1 MSNESE
7 TVAEKPSEQSVVH
20 TPGPWKVHG
29 GWWMCVTLD
38 ERIPISGARTI
49 AACRQAWLAPAQW
62 EANAKL
68 IASSPEMFRIIQ
80 RLATADWIGEAEL
93 NLWRKECRDIMR
105 KVGETA

>member
-1 MSNESE
+1 MES
-7 TVAEKPSEQSVVH
+7 KH

-49 AACRQAWLAPAQW
+49 AACRQHWIPPAQW

-68 IASSPEMFRIIQ
+68 IAAAPE
-80 RLATADWIGEAEL
+80 LLTACREL
-93 NLWRKECRDIMR
+93 LVAMDEYEWSVDDAPTKEHRDIMLR
-105 KVGETA
+105 AMAAVEKATASP